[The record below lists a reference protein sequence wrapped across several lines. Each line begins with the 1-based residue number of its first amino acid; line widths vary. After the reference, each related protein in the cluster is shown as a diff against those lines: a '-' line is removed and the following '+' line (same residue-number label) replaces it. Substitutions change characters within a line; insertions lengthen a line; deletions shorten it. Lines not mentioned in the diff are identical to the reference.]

1 MFYFSSTG
9 LLVNDNRISSSPQWT
24 LPSPTEI
31 IPDLNICSRAMHW
44 PYFSTTGKTTNGL
57 FGSPVP
63 TSPSKSNTTVTSSSR
78 RPLFDPFD
86 DFGYPSP
93 YADHGESTTNHI
105 NSTHQGKSP
114 SLVNANHKRGDAP
127 ASPPITWDTVDV
139 NSRLSAITMIQR
151 VSKAEDVEL
160 VVSAISRWANGL
172 SWHFRNAQLLSFRLA
187 AAKLFAEAWD
197 PAYGHAF
204 LDFDEKDVFVIK
216 KHLSLTFMDVDQL
229 QRLANTTRGSV
240 ASLLYGKLLEANILT
255 SADVVVACEMLL
267 KHHHMHGYMQG
278 LWELLRFAGDKVC
291 RKATIL
297 RMRTI
302 QQGLKNAK
310 RNSNLYEVEHYADII
325 NELIQGFMLAQSEKT
340 LAARSKG
347 EKEKRRR
354 HKSWK
359 ASGESGRR

>member
-1 MFYFSSTG
+1 
-9 LLVNDNRISSSPQWT
+9 
-24 LPSPTEI
+24 
-31 IPDLNICSRAMHW
+31 MHW
-44 PYFSTTGKTTNGL
+44 PYFNTTGKTINSH

-63 TSPSKSNTTVTSSSR
+63 TSLSESNTTVASSSR

-86 DFGYPSP
+86 DFGYQSP
-93 YADHGESTTNHI
+93 YTDQVKSTTHHSN
-105 NSTHQGKSP
+105 TMHQGKSL
-114 SLVNANHKRGDAP
+114 SLVKVDHKLGDAP
-127 ASPPITWDTVDV
+127 ASPHLAWETIDV
-139 NSRLSAITMIQR
+139 NSKLSAITLIQR
-151 VSKAEDVEL
+151 VSKPQDVE
-160 VVSAISRWANGL
+160 VAVSAISKWANGL

-187 AAKLFAEAWD
+187 AAKLFSEAWD

-204 LDFDEKDVFVIK
+204 LNFDEKDVFVIK
-216 KHLSLTFMDVDQL
+216 KHLSLTFMDFDQL

-240 ASLLYGKLLEANILT
+240 VSLLYGKLLEANILT

-291 RKATIL
+291 RKATIV

-302 QQGLKNAK
+302 QQGLRNAK

-325 NELIQGFMLAQSEKT
+325 NQLIQGFMVVQSEKT
-340 LAARSKG
+340 MAARPKG

-359 ASGESGRR
+359 ASGESRRR